1 MKIDFGQEVR
11 ASDGETVGAV
21 AGLVVNGSTFEVTR
35 VLVGHGRGEPPRL
48 VDVSAVTTSDGERI
62 ALDLSRQSFAAMPML
77 DSREVATQPRVP
89 EFPTI
94 VPTGGVGGPVLTDAS
109 AGGPGSPGGDFFDV
123 APIDPPTVQVES
135 NLLFS
140 EAVLHRGSDV
150 VSSDGHKI
158 GTLDEASLGDLGIV
172 EALVVRAGFLFHHD
186 LRIPVSEVA
195 DFGTDRV
202 HLKITKDAV
211 EAHRA

>member
-1 MKIDFGQEVR
+1 VKIDFGQEVR
-11 ASDGETVGAV
+11 ASDGEAVGSV
-21 AGLVVNGSTFEVTR
+21 VGVVVNGGTFEVTR
-35 VLVGHGRGEPPRL
+35 VLVGPGRGEPPRL
-48 VDVSAVTTSDGERI
+48 VDVSAVKTSGGDGI
-62 ALDLSRQSFAAMPML
+62 ALDLSRQSYEAMPML
-77 DSREVATQPRVP
+77 DSREIVTEPRVP

-94 VPTGGVGGPVLTDAS
+94 IPTGGVGGPVLTDAS

-195 DFGTDRV
+195 EFGTDRV
-202 HLKITKDAV
+202 HLKITKDAA